1 MTEDINIDSCNMP
14 LHQVVVS
21 PITGLLEKIPQEDN
35 KVNTLSFKFCYHSPW
50 FHFRIFYIVICSV
63 NRGGWCV
70 TYIGKI
76 QKLRS
81 LEYSVGIKF
90 HKID

>member
-35 KVNTLSFKFCYHSPW
+35 KVNTLSFTSFATILHG
-50 FHFRIFYIVICSV
+50 FILGFFTLLFV
-63 NRGGWCV
+63 
-70 TYIGKI
+70 
-76 QKLRS
+76 Q
-81 LEYSVGIKF
+81 
-90 HKID
+90 